1 MPNAELKIYLT
12 ANLKKRAQRRWL
24 QEQKNEI
31 NIISFKKI
39 LQKIKLRDQMDQ
51 NSKIGSL
58 VIKNDTIVI
67 DNSYI
72 SINETVE
79 KIYQLILKKIK
90 YFRKE

>member
-1 MPNAELKIYLT
+1 
-12 ANLKKRAQRRWL
+12 
-24 QEQKNEI
+24 
-31 NIISFKKI
+31 
-39 LQKIKLRDQMDQ
+39 MDQ